1 MTVAT
6 LQFQFDFEVKMRN
19 SKVFAIHGTGD
30 SLSFDGGS
38 EA

>member
-6 LQFQFDFEVKMRN
+6 LQFQLDPEVKMRD
-19 SKVFAIHGTGD
+19 SKVFAIQGAGD